1 MIVCSCHAVSD
12 RALRDAATAGL
23 SHAQIIA
30 TSRAGTDC
38 GHCRDAVAEIVAG
51 SRESHGCGNG
61 CASCPRRSA
70 AA

>member
-12 RALRDAATAGL
+12 RALRDAAARGL
-23 SHAQIIA
+23 SHAQIVA

-38 GHCRDAVAEIVAG
+38 GHCREAVAEIVVQRDAG
-51 SRESHGCGNG
+51 GCGNG
-61 CASCPRRSA
+61 CPTCPRRA

>member
-12 RALRDAATAGL
+12 RALRDAVTAGL
-23 SHAQIIA
+23 SHSQIVA

-38 GHCRDAVAEIVAG
+38 GHCRDAVAEIVTA
-51 SRESHGCGNG
+51 SREPHGCGNG
-61 CASCPRRSA
+61 CPSCPRRSA

>member
-12 RALRDAATAGL
+12 RALREAVTAGL
-23 SHAQIIA
+23 SHAEIIA

-38 GHCRDAVAEIVAG
+38 GHCRDDVAEIVTG
-51 SRESHGCGNG
+51 SREAHGCGNG
-61 CASCPRRSA
+61 CPSCPRRSA